1 MPCLSGFCIGFD
13 GHRGVGARLFCSA
26 AIVRRHYATIL
37 ETKDG
42 ITVTISGFINRDRT
56 RENGFSFQVCPHF
69 RSGLYSDFVFQII
82 WCSVLFVYCCSYLSE
97 QFVHCKEGKSNWMQV
112 FR

>member
-56 RENGFSFQVCPHF
+56 RENGFSFQVCPH
-69 RSGLYSDFVFQII
+69 S
-82 WCSVLFVYCCSYLSE
+82 
-97 QFVHCKEGKSNWMQV
+97 H
-112 FR
+112 